1 MVLTQDC
8 HDDASNYCRLCT
20 GDYPAELV
28 EDVLA
33 AAAGTRITVTRAEFT
48 AWLARLEGGESTLRE

>member
-8 HDDASNYCRLCT
+8 HGETRDYCRLCT

-28 EDVLA
+28 EGVLA
-33 AAAGTRITVTRAEFT
+33 ATAGARITVTRQEFAE
-48 AWLARLEGGESTLRE
+48 WLVGMEGGESALRA